1 MADLKNLEALRE
13 KVSLD
18 ALAFIQPSQEFL
30 ARPVA
35 QPALALPAFGGQGR
49 GRLRARPRQRQ
60 ADQRRHRL
68 VRRRCPPAQGSQA
81 QVARRRRWQ
90 AQEARQEGK
99 GPERPQAPRHLLHP
113 LPKRLPA
120 EHEGEEP
127 GSEQHRAPPLHLRDL
142 EVPAR
147 AGKVGAHAHIHE
159 PPLDLTRLRFAEL
172 RGQGGE
178 AQARL
183 RGCRQRVRWR
193 ERQAR
198 RGARSSLQAHTLVS
212 LTHPQPPK
220 GVKKPTPVA
229 KPASVAKPVDSDEEE
244 SGSEEEAPAPKPVAP
259 KSSATKP
266 TAPKVSAKPA
276 SKAKAKP
283 AAVVEDS
290 EEEDESSDDEP
301 PAKKAPASKKQ
312 AQRQEESSGDEDSE
326 EDEIEQPPPPSKR
339 GKKGK

>member
-1 MADLKNLEALRE
+1 MADTNAPRE
-13 KVSLD
+13 KLAQSLSQLSHYLRSVAKD
-18 ALAFIQPSQEFL
+18 ADAY
-30 ARPVA
+30 
-35 QPALALPAFGGQGR
+35 ALALANGKPINGAIDSSDDDVPQPKGR
-49 GRLRARPRQRQ
+49 KRKSPDDDDGKRKKRAKKEKDPN
-60 ADQRRHRL
+60 A
-68 VRRRCPPAQGSQA
+68 
-81 QVARRRRWQ
+81 
-90 AQEARQEGK
+90 
-99 GPERPQAPRHLLHP
+99 
-113 LPKRLPA
+113 PKRPA
-120 EHEGEEP
+120 T
-127 GSEQHRAPPLHLRDL
+127 SYILYQND
-142 EVPAR
+142 
-147 AGKVGAHAHIHE
+147 
-159 PPLDLTRLRFAEL
+159 
-172 RGQGGE
+172 
-178 AQARL
+178 
-183 RGCRQRVRWR
+183 CRQSMKEKNPGLNNTELLRYISETWKSLPEQEKSSYEAKAAKLKHDYEDAAR
-193 ERQAR
+193 EYG
-198 RGARSSLQAHTLVS
+198 GANGKPVEPS
-212 LTHPQPPK
+212 K

-244 SGSEEEAPAPKPVAP
+244 SGSEEEARAPKPVAP